1 MFDFLKKFKKQQV
14 INSEGLSNQIN
25 TAIVVFQETIEQLN
39 IVSTQANTTIQEHEA
54 IIKTLQEEN
63 KNLQQ
68 TAARAEVMKEKLT
81 HIFE

>member
-1 MFDFLKKFKKQQV
+1 MFNFLKKSSKPV

-25 TAIVVFQETIEQLN
+25 LAVGVFQNTIEQLKA
-39 IVSTQANTTIQEHEA
+39 ISTQANTTIQEHEA
-54 IIKTLQEEN
+54 IIKNLQEEN

-68 TAARAEVMKEKLT
+68 TAARAEVIKEKLT

>member
-1 MFDFLKKFKKQQV
+1 MFDFLKKSKKPQV

-25 TAIVVFQETIEQLN
+25 LAVGVFQNTIEQLKA
-39 IVSTQANTTIQEHEA
+39 VSTQANATIQEHEET
-54 IIKTLQEEN
+54 IKTLQEEN

-68 TAARAEVMKEKLT
+68 TAARAEVIKEKLT

>member
-25 TAIVVFQETIEQLN
+25 TAIAVFQKTIEQLN
-39 IVSTQANTTIQEHEA
+39 IVSTQANATIQEHEA
-54 IIKTLQEEN
+54 VIKTLQEEN

>member
-25 TAIVVFQETIEQLN
+25 TAIAVFQKTIEQLN
-39 IVSTQANTTIQEHEA
+39 IVSTQANATIQKHEA
-54 IIKTLQEEN
+54 VIKTLQEEN

>member
-1 MFDFLKKFKKQQV
+1 MFNFLKKSSKPV

-25 TAIVVFQETIEQLN
+25 LAVGIFQNTIEQLKA
-39 IVSTQANTTIQEHEA
+39 ISTQANTTIQEHEET
-54 IIKTLQEEN
+54 IKALQEEN

-68 TAARAEVMKEKLT
+68 TAARAEVIKEKLT